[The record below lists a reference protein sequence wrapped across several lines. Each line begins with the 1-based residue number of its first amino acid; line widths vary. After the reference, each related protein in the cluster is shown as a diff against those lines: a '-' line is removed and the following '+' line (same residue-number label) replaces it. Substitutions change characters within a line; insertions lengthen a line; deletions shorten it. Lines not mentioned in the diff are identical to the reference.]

1 MRRRHGTLALA
12 IVSLLLLNLSWQ
24 DEPAVPTDP
33 EASQGGTSPQQA
45 ATVPTQPTQADPP
58 QLVVAASQT
67 AAGAQPRSWREM
79 PDEMSRQ
86 LASEISDSDQPLDE
100 RLTNLGAVEGQWL
113 DEGES
118 LIMLQGRYAEALAQL
133 ASDGEQLT
141 LAERLATL
149 TRLQDE
155 WAARYPDLAVELFNP
170 DARLLQAR
178 QLWGDEELE
187 TLSRHFLPPA
197 QAEASLSFARE
208 RRQQLDQRTRY
219 QQQLTEL
226 EQQLAASRGALDDE
240 RWQRHREEVL
250 GQFRRDFFAQE
261 PARR

>member
-1 MRRRHGTLALA
+1 MRRRYG
-12 IVSLLLLNLSWQ
+12 LLLLAL
-24 DEPAVPTDP
+24 PALLLFRLP
-33 EASQGGTSPQQA
+33 ASQAPSAPVDAGQDNAALHPPAPVSSELTSAAPALATA
-45 ATVPTQPTQADPP
+45 ATDERQPT
-58 QLVVAASQT
+58 
-67 AAGAQPRSWREM
+67 AQPRSWREM

-100 RLTNLGAVEGQWL
+100 RLANLGAVEGQWL

-141 LAERLATL
+141 LAERLAAL

-226 EQQLAASRGALDDE
+226 EQRLAASRGALDDE
-240 RWQRHREEVL
+240 RWQRHREAVL

-261 PARR
+261 PARH